1 MRAFPEPSHQ
11 KVVELRLTEDQRQ
24 QVTRVIG
31 LHRFVHASPHIVW
44 MAPVSYLAILAPVL
58 PLHDPNQAIAPFQKI
73 WATGPKGDFFALGT
87 DHKGRDVLSR
97 LIWGSQRV
105 LIWATLATAV
115 AYVVGMF
122 MGVAA
127 GYLGGWWDEVLSFIG
142 NVLLS
147 FPVMV
152 LYIIIISNLGSSG
165 LNIILAVTFASAP
178 GIMRIVRG
186 LVLDL
191 KTRDYIFAAQTR
203 GESPFWI
210 MLVELL
216 PNARGPLIVDTCLR
230 IGYTTILLG
239 TLGFFGLGMG
249 PESPDWG
256 TAIKDGSKVA
266 QLRLFYWQGVA
277 PALALM
283 SLVLGLNL
291 LADAL
296 REESLRD

>member
-1 MRAFPEPSHQ
+1 MASTTVSQTPAAPSRL
-11 KVVELRLTEDQRQ
+11 ESFLGALALLRESPIGMLGALILLFW
-24 QVTRVIG
+24 VT
-31 LHRFVHASPHIVW
+31 
-44 MAPVSYLAILAPVL
+44 MAILAPIL

-73 WATGPKGDFFALGT
+73 WATSPKGDFFPLGT
-87 DHKGRDVLSR
+87 DHKGRDILSR

-105 LIWATLATAV
+105 LIWSTLATTV
-115 AYVVGMF
+115 AYIVGML

-127 GYLGGWWDEVLSFIG
+127 GYLGGWWDEVISFAA

-165 LNIILAVTFASAP
+165 LNIVLAVTFASAP

-203 GESPFWI
+203 GESPWRI

-216 PNARGPLIVDTCLR
+216 PNARGPLIVDSCLR
-230 IGYTTILLG
+230 LGYTVITIA
-239 TLGFFGLGMG
+239 TLGFLGLGL
-249 PESPDWG
+249 PPPNPDWG
-256 TAIKDGSKVA
+256 QMIAEAVPVGVFAIHA
-266 QLRLFYWQGVA
+266 MLI
-277 PALALM
+277 PALAVS
-283 SLVLGLNL
+283 SLVLGFNL
-291 LADAL
+291 LADGL
-296 REESLRD
+296 REISLKD